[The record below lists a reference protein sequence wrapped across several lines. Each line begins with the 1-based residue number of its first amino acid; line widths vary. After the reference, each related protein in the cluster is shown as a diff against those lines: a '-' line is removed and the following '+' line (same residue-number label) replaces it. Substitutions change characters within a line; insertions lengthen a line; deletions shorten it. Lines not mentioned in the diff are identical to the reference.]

1 MSDDTGK
8 KFKLS
13 FVNAAEDIPR
23 QIRAYGK
30 ACHGEFGLVLRPT
43 EQRGALVLIG
53 KDGARF
59 WRSQGTDAPSMPEG
73 SIDTKDAVALV
84 KTEQKAMPEAGPITL
99 KGQWSGWMH
108 CDNGTPRVEI
118 TRKLAAYGVL
128 TITSSPKGWTWAV
141 TRTAKWFSKPGAD
154 TGTATTLS
162 RAIEAGLARA
172 MGLLGEACSVRD
184 SRRRGA
190 LDAGWAV
197 EHPVVPAKEGKDP
210 LARMEE
216 EKKRAKRERWPA
228 APVAPPPE
236 TKPARPPRTRAPRAP
251 GPPAATAPPDTDAA
265 KDKALLDAFS
275 AAVAQAVTGRRPD
288 P

>member
-59 WRSQGTDAPSMPEG
+59 WRSQGADAPSMPEG
-73 SIDTKDAVALV
+73 SLDTKDAVALV

-141 TRTAKWFSKPGAD
+141 TRTEKWFSKPGSD

-190 LDAGWAV
+190 LDAGWAA

-210 LARMEE
+210 LDRINRAPARAPRQ
-216 EKKRAKRERWPA
+216 RATLEA
-228 APVAPPPE
+228 
-236 TKPARPPRTRAPRAP
+236 KPSPTPTLSRPPRDPRSR
-251 GPPAATAPPDTDAA
+251 PPVAEGSSTDAA
-265 KDKALLDAFS
+265 KDKALLEAFS
-275 AAVAQAVTGRRPD
+275 AAVASALASDT
-288 P
+288 

>member
-1 MSDDTGK
+1 MSDTDK

-59 WRSQGTDAPSMPEG
+59 WRSQATDAPSMPEG
-73 SIDTKDAVALV
+73 SLDTKDAVALV

-141 TRTAKWFSKPGAD
+141 TRTEKWFSKPGSD

-197 EHPVVPAKEGKDP
+197 EHPVVPAKEGRDP
-210 LARMEE
+210 LARMEG
-216 EKKRAKRERWPA
+216 EKKRAGRKA
-228 APVAPPPE
+228 TATAPVTLPPE
-236 TKPARPPRTRAPRAP
+236 TKPAQPSRARPPQAPR
-251 GPPAATAPPDTDAA
+251 TAPATTTPDSDAA
-265 KDKALLDAFS
+265 KDKVLLDAFS
-275 AAVAQAVTGRRPD
+275 AAVAKAMGSQPA
-288 P
+288 

>member
-1 MSDDTGK
+1 
-8 KFKLS
+8 
-13 FVNAAEDIPR
+13 
-23 QIRAYGK
+23 
-30 ACHGEFGLVLRPT
+30 
-43 EQRGALVLIG
+43 
-53 KDGARF
+53 
-59 WRSQGTDAPSMPEG
+59 MPEG
-73 SIDTKDAVALV
+73 SLDAKDAVALV

-99 KGQWSGWMH
+99 KGQWSGWMR
-108 CDNGTPRVEI
+108 CDDGTPRVEI

-141 TRTAKWFSKPGAD
+141 TRTEKWFSKPGSD
-154 TGTATTLS
+154 TGSATTLS

-210 LARMEE
+210 LARMGP
-216 EKKRAKRERWPA
+216 KRRRTTSKDAPA
-228 APVAPPPE
+228 APVVPTE
-236 TKPARPPRTRAPRAP
+236 TMPDRPPRTRAPRAP
-251 GPPAATAPPDTDAA
+251 ESPASTPPPDADAV

-275 AAVAQAVTGRRPD
+275 AAVAAAMH
-288 P
+288 

>member
-73 SIDTKDAVALV
+73 SLDTKDAVALV

-141 TRTAKWFSKPGAD
+141 TRTEKWFSKPGSD
-154 TGTATTLS
+154 TGTAATLS

-210 LARMEE
+210 LARIESQQ
-216 EKKRAKRERWPA
+216 KRAAQQR
-228 APVAPPPE
+228 APVAPRPPLTE
-236 TKPARPPRTRAPRAP
+236 TKRTRPPRVQKPET
-251 GPPAATAPPDTDAA
+251 ATAPADTA
-265 KDKALLDAFS
+265 KDKALMEAFS
-275 AAVAQAVTGRRPD
+275 AAVAQALREPGSSL
-288 P
+288 

>member
-59 WRSQGTDAPSMPEG
+59 WRSQGTDAPSTPEG
-73 SIDTKDAVALV
+73 SLDTKDAVALV
-84 KTEQKAMPEAGPITL
+84 KTEQKAMLESGPITL

-118 TRKLAAYGVL
+118 TRKLAAYGIL

-141 TRTAKWFSKPGAD
+141 TRTEKWFSKPGSD
-154 TGTATTLS
+154 TGTAATLS

-210 LARMEE
+210 LARMEG
-216 EKKRAKRERWPA
+216 EKKRAARTSKPV
-228 APVAPPPE
+228 APVAPPPPE
-236 TKPARPPRTRAPRAP
+236 NPAQHARNRAPRAP
-251 GPPAATAPPDTDAA
+251 KPPASTMPFDADAA
-265 KDKALLDAFS
+265 KDRALLDAFS
-275 AAVAQAVTGRRPD
+275 AAVSAAISAS
-288 P
+288 